1 MKKIDPFGVDQSN
14 VIDLASLDKYQNN
27 VIDTIQKQ
35 VIEYRINHISTKNMP
50 DEEVTG
56 LYLDEMCSKGALRK
70 LGKDEYSVICEDL
83 PTIQ

>member
-1 MKKIDPFGVDQSN
+1 MKEIDPFGVDKSN
-14 VIDLASLDKYQNN
+14 ITNLISLDKYQDN

-35 VIEYRINHISTKNMP
+35 IIEYRLNHISTKNMS

-56 LYLDEMCSKGALRK
+56 LYLDEMCSKGLLRK